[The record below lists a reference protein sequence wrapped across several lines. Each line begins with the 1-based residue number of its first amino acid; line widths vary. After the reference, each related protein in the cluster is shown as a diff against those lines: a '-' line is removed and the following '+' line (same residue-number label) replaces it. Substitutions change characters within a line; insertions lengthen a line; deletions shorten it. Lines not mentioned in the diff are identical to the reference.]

1 MKVVLDTNVLLS
13 ALISPHAPP
22 HRILDA
28 WREGRFD
35 LATCKEQLDE
45 IRHASRYAKFR
56 HILQPN
62 RVGRLIN
69 DLTER
74 PLVAVPSARL
84 ELADPDDAFL
94 LALTAA
100 ADADYLVTGDRRAG
114 LLEMGHH
121 GRTRIV
127 APARFCADVLKD

>member
-1 MKVVLDTNVLLS
+1 MKVVLDTNVLFS
-13 ALISPHAPP
+13 ALLSPHAPP

-28 WREGRFD
+28 WQEGRFD

-114 LLEMGHH
+114 LLAMAHY

-127 APARFCADVLKD
+127 APAGFCADVLKD